1 MDTLV
6 YISVEAL
13 RLVPLVLAFYI
24 PALLGVAIL
33 KERGEAYRSK
43 AVILFAAGFGFI
55 LAVQLLLRSVSAA
68 QVAGTL
74 SLAAIQ
80 IAVALACAYITV
92 YKLAD

>member
-6 YISVEAL
+6 SISVEVL

-33 KERGEAYRSK
+33 KEHGEAYRLK
-43 AVILFAAGFGFI
+43 AAVLFAAGFGLI
-55 LAVQLLLRSVSAA
+55 LVIQLLLRSVSAA

-74 SLAAIQ
+74 SLSAIQ
-80 IAVALACAYITV
+80 IAVALACAYVTV